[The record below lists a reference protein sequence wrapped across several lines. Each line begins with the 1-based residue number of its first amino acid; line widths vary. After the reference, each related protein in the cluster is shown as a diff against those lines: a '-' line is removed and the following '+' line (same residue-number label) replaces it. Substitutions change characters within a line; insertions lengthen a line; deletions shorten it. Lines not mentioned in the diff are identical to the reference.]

1 MALPDADSLQR
12 LARLV
17 AQRRVQL
24 GWHKAEAAAASDL
37 TITTYM
43 RIEKGMSVRDVTYAK
58 LERAFDWVPGA
69 CQAILDGA
77 EEPQMAGEVIEG
89 VRYAPAPAAEDVRDG
104 ARLAIQD
111 AVMATMP
118 ETPAGQMSAF
128 TDAVLAELRKRGIID
143 GPESK

>member
-24 GWHKAEAAAASDL
+24 GWHKAEAAAASEL

-43 RIEKGMSVRDVTYAK
+43 RIEKGMTVRDVTYAK
-58 LERAFDWVPGA
+58 LERALGWASGA

-77 EEPQMAGEVIEG
+77 DSAQMAGEVIEG
-89 VRYAPAPAAEDVRDG
+89 VRYAPVPAAEDVRDG
-104 ARLAIQD
+104 VRLAVQD

-128 TDAVLAELRKRGIID
+128 TEAVLTELRKRGIVD
-143 GPESK
+143 GQENK